1 MVSRNHVC
9 ASDKSVI
16 NEVRF
21 SPDNPQ
27 KEHQYLTLSEYE
39 EAESRRRI
47 TAILEQMED
56 RGAAYLDYLD
66 EYFRD
71 YQERC
76 AEIDGSY

>member
-1 MVSRNHVC
+1 M
-9 ASDKSVI
+9 
-16 NEVRF
+16 
-21 SPDNPQ
+21 
-27 KEHQYLTLSEYE
+27 SEYE